1 MFKLNNPNCL
11 PIKDMTSMEVV
22 LLYYLLKLD
31 AFNRH
36 QIKLSFSSFYLYVY
50 GEIYKSGNSRTLQI
64 EFNNAVNHFEELGLI
79 STVLDSHNCKIVDI
93 SSLYKDNATP
103 YVLIDDECYKIFVKL
118 DVAKHIKLK
127 IFKTYAYLLTTT
139 YKDPELKG
147 KTYNNY
153 NLGFMSATQICEDI
167 ELTYNTYSKYLTY
180 LEDLELI
187 YVNRNSGYVNN
198 ADDKVIKPAN
208 IYCRYEDK
216 DKADSFVSAKKS
228 KSKTNSKKKEDIS
241 EDAYYEDMYA
251 KVVNGDSNYT
261 VDELRNCVGYIFS
274 KDNNR
279 NLVPLKTLITTKEAE
294 GVTTE
299 VDEDYDMPF

>member
-22 LLYYLLKLD
+22 LLYYLLKID
-31 AFNRH
+31 AFQRH
-36 QIKLSFSSFYLYVY
+36 QIKLSFSSFYLDAY
-50 GEIYKSGNSRTLQI
+50 GEIYKSGNSRTLQV

-103 YVLIDDECYKIFVKL
+103 YVLIDDECYKIFGEL

-127 IFKTYAYLLTTT
+127 VFKTYTYLLTTT

-167 ELTYNTYSKYLTY
+167 GLTYNTYSKYLTY
-180 LEDLELI
+180 LEDLNLI
-187 YVNRNSGYVNN
+187 YVNRNGGYINN
-198 ADDKVIKPAN
+198 SDSKIIKPAN

-216 DKADSFVSAKKS
+216 DKADSFVSVKKS
-228 KSKTNSKKKEDIS
+228 KGNTKKNKTIDEDT
-241 EDAYYEDMYA
+241 YYEDMYN
-251 KVVNGDSNYT
+251 KVVNGYSDYT
-261 VDELRNCVGYIFS
+261 IDELRNCASYIFS
-274 KDNNR
+274 KDNTR
-279 NLVPLKTLITTKEAE
+279 DIVHLKTLIKIKEAE
-294 GVTTE
+294 GGSTE
-299 VDEDYDMPF
+299 IDEDYEMPF

>member
-1 MFKLNNPNCL
+1 MFKLNNPSCL
-11 PIKDMTSMEVV
+11 PIKDMTSTETT
-22 LLYYLLKLD
+22 LLYYLLKEDSFQCHLI
-31 AFNRH
+31 RV
-36 QIKLSFSSFYLYVY
+36 SFSNFYLKVF
-50 GEIYKSGNSRTLQI
+50 GEIYKAGSSRKVQI

-79 STVLDSHNCKIVDI
+79 STVLDSNNCKIVDI

-103 YVLIDDECYKIFVKL
+103 YVLIDDECYRIFREL

-187 YVNRNSGYVNN
+187 YVNRNGGYVGNT
-198 ADDKVIKPAN
+198 DGKVIKPAN

-228 KSKTNSKKKEDIS
+228 KSKTSNEKKEDIS

-251 KVVNGDSNYT
+251 KVVDGDSNYT

-279 NLVPLKTLITTKEAE
+279 DLVPLKTLITTKEAE
-294 GVTTE
+294 SVTTE